1 MHAEPNQIRFVIVG
15 IGINVNQEK
24 FPADLAAIATSL
36 RTETGKSHSR
46 SELLVRL
53 LREFET
59 DYNQFIAEGPANVI
73 RRFESVSSFTQG
85 ERVRVTNGMETFGGV
100 TDGLSPEGFLRV
112 HRDGVGVV
120 TVIAGDVTLDRS
132 VSCIAKKQPSQQ
144 KNRIRHNDPEML
156 LTVDVGNTNTV
167 LGVFRDEELI
177 ANWRL
182 TTARVQTVDE
192 YGVITRNLF
201 TIAGL
206 DGAAIRGVM
215 ISSVVPPM
223 NWTLAEMSRIYFG
236 QKALFVEAGVKTG
249 MAVLVDNPLEVGADR
264 IVNGV
269 AAFHKYGG
277 PCIVVDFGTA
287 ITFDVISAKC
297 EYLGGVIAP
306 GLGIASEALFARAA
320 RLPRVEIKDPGRVI
334 GTNTVSHMQAGL
346 YYGAIDMVDGMLTR
360 IKDELKTP
368 ATVVATGGQA
378 PLVAKGSKQI
388 QHTDEFLTLTGLRLI
403 WEKNQPADSH
413 GKAGAKPAAPQ
424 AKKA

>member
-1 MHAEPNQIRFVIVG
+1 
-15 IGINVNQEK
+15 
-24 FPADLAAIATSL
+24 
-36 RTETGKSHSR
+36 
-46 SELLVRL
+46 
-53 LREFET
+53 
-59 DYNQFIAEGPANVI
+59 
-73 RRFESVSSFTQG
+73 
-85 ERVRVTNGMETFGGV
+85 
-100 TDGLSPEGFLRV
+100 
-112 HRDGVGVV
+112 
-120 TVIAGDVTLDRS
+120 
-132 VSCIAKKQPSQQ
+132 
-144 KNRIRHNDPEML
+144 ML

-167 LGVFRDEELI
+167 LGVFRGDELI

-206 DGAAIRGVM
+206 DGSAIDGVI

-236 QKALFVEAGVKTG
+236 HNALFVEAGVKTG

-360 IKDELKTP
+360 IRAELKTP
-368 ATVVATGGQA
+368 ATVIATGGQA
-378 PLVAKGSKQI
+378 PLVARGSKEI
-388 QHTDEFLTLTGLRLI
+388 QHTDEFLTLNGLRLI
-403 WEKNQPADSH
+403 WEKNQPADGH
-413 GKAGAKPAAPQ
+413 GKTAAKSAVPPT
-424 AKKA
+424 KKA